1 MKILH
6 IDSSILGDGSVTRQL
21 SAELTAKLQSSNP
34 SAEVAYRD
42 VAAQPLNHLSGPEF
56 MIRVGAPAELTPEI
70 EDDIA
75 IATTVLEEFLA
86 ADVVVIGSPMYNFSV
101 SSQLK
106 AWMDRVA
113 VAGRTFRYTA
123 TGPEGLA
130 GGKRVVVAVSRGG
143 FYGPGTPA
151 ESFDFQERYLTAFFG
166 FLGIQ
171 NVEFIRAEGIGKG
184 ADARAAAIAGA
195 QDAIRQAA

>member
-21 SAELTAKLQSSNP
+21 SAELVEQLQSANP
-34 SAEVAYRD
+34 SSDVVYRD
-42 VAAQPLNHLSGPEF
+42 VAAQPLSHLSGPEF
-56 MIRVGAPAELTPEI
+56 MVRVGAPAELTPAI
-70 EDDIA
+70 QNDIA
-75 IATTVLEEFLA
+75 IATAVLEEFLA
-86 ADVVVIGSPMYNFSV
+86 ADTVVIGSPMYNFSV

-130 GGKRVVVAVSRGG
+130 GGKRVIVAVSRGG

-166 FLGIQ
+166 FLGIN
-171 NVEFIRAEGIGKG
+171 NVEFIRAEGIAMG
-184 ADARAAAIAGA
+184 ADARAKAITGA